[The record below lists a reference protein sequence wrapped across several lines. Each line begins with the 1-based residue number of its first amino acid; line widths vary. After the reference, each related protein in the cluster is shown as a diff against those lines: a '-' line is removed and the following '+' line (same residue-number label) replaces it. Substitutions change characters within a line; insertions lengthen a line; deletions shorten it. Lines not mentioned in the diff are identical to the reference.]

1 MKGAKGEKMENILL
15 TGLGI
20 SYPQNNKMDYKDL
33 QEFYANKNV
42 RIKSIMKILGKEQ
55 RFSMSLD
62 DDYFSFLEKAAL
74 EAIYS
79 SNTKIEDI
87 DMIVVATD
95 TPEYLSPSN
104 AIRLANRLN
113 MENVQVAY
121 DLNANCASGVV
132 AIDQVSSYLKSNI
145 YINTALVV
153 LAFMGSYI
161 YMPENPISYSTFSDS
176 AAAVVLEKEYGDIG
190 TGIIDVCYKTDCSYN
205 SMDVVPNNG
214 FFNIFLNN
222 ERGDQDLKLG
232 MNDDVDLSFI
242 PDMWANQMNDF
253 LRKNGLC
260 PKDIS
265 QYLFSQFSLYHIK
278 STLKKLNVEDSHYTY
293 IGNMYGYNGCCSPL
307 FALYNA
313 CRMRK
318 LKKNDLFILCGI
330 GAGYTSAGLL
340 YKVGKDDLNC
350 GKY

>member
-1 MKGAKGEKMENILL
+1 
-15 TGLGI
+15 
-20 SYPQNNKMDYKDL
+20 
-33 QEFYANKNV
+33 
-42 RIKSIMKILGKEQ
+42 
-55 RFSMSLD
+55 
-62 DDYFSFLEKAAL
+62 
-74 EAIYS
+74 
-79 SNTKIEDI
+79 
-87 DMIVVATD
+87 
-95 TPEYLSPSN
+95 
-104 AIRLANRLN
+104 
-113 MENVQVAY
+113 
-121 DLNANCASGVV
+121 
-132 AIDQVSSYLKSNI
+132 
-145 YINTALVV
+145 
-153 LAFMGSYI
+153 
-161 YMPENPISYSTFSDS
+161 MPENPISYSTFSDS